1 MPFRISVCL
10 AFIAASIASACTYC
24 DPSNLKI
31 QSYRQEA
38 RTSKLVV
45 IGYLNNARL
54 VGDMGFTDLVIEQV
68 VKDDGVLEK
77 RKTVTLPRWTL
88 VDPKKPPRMMVFCDQ
103 YEGKLD
109 PFRGVSLR
117 GDKMADYLAGA
128 LKLKDTDRIASLLYY
143 FKHLDSPDPEVA
155 ADAFLEFAKA
165 TDQEVGAV
173 GSKLDAGKL
182 RKLMDDPK
190 TPVDRIGLFAFLLGA
205 CGTKSDA
212 DLLASMLDKSDERMA
227 PAVSGILGG
236 LIEIRPEAGWKRAIE
251 MLQDPKRP
259 YQDKLS
265 ILGTLRF
272 FQAYKPDTYRKP
284 ILAGMAA
291 VVARGDM
298 ADMAIED
305 LRRWKQWDLTKLI
318 LDQYG
323 KSTHAAPLVRNS
335 IVRYALC
342 APDADA
348 AAFIKKVRA
357 ADAESVADIERSLE
371 FEKPTPPKKP

>member
-1 MPFRISVCL
+1 MPFRISICL
-10 AFIAASIASACTYC
+10 ALIALSSASACTYC

-31 QSYRQEA
+31 QSYRQES

-54 VGDMGFTDLVIEQV
+54 VGDMGYTDLVIEHV
-68 VKDDGVLEK
+68 VKDDGILEK
-77 RKTVTLPRWTL
+77 RKTITLPRWTL
-88 VDPKKPPRMMVFCDQ
+88 VDPKKPPRMLIFCDQ

-117 GDKMADYLAGA
+117 GDKINDYLAGA
-128 LKLKDTDRIASLLYY
+128 IKLDDKDRIQSLLYY
-143 FKHLDSPDPEVA
+143 FKHLDSSDPEVA

-173 GSKLDAGKL
+173 GSKLDPAKI
-182 RKLMDDPK
+182 RKLITDPK

-212 DLLASMLDKSDERMA
+212 DLLESMLEKNEERMS
-227 PAVSGILGG
+227 PAISGILGG
-236 LIEIRPEAGWKRAIE
+236 LIEIRPEAGWKRSIA
-251 MLQDPKRP
+251 MLEDPKRP

-265 ILGTLRF
+265 VLGTLRF
-272 FQAYKPDTYRKP
+272 FHAYKPEMYRKP

-291 VVARGDM
+291 VVVRGDM

-305 LRRWKQWDLTKLI
+305 LRRWKQWNLTKLI
-318 LDQYG
+318 LEQYD
-323 KSTHAAPLVRNS
+323 KPTHAAPLVRNA
-335 IVRYALC
+335 ILRYALC

-348 AAFIKKVRA
+348 SAFVKKARA
-357 ADAESVADIERSLE
+357 ADSAGVADIERSLE
-371 FEKPTPPKKP
+371 FEKPTPSKKP